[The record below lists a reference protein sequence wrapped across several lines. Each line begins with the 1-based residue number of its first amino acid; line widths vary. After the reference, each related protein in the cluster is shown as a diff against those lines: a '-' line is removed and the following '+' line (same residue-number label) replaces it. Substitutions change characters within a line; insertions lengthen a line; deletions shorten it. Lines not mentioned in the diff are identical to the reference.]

1 MKHTKHARTM
11 AWLVMALALLAGLG
25 LPAGPALAQEDM
37 EANAVQWSGVI
48 DSVAAGQ
55 WVVAGQAVDIGPRT
69 IIRITGVLE
78 PGMWADV
85 QAVRDGDTLT
95 ARRIL
100 VVPPEMRLRG
110 EITFIPEGRIGTWI
124 IGGQPFEVT
133 PDTTISDRGGPV
145 VVGAW
150 GQVSALEENGVL
162 TAQRIRAIDPL
173 PAVEVMGA
181 IQVFDDTQWTISGID
196 LAIDADTLI
205 SGQPRVGL
213 LAQAAAGLQTDN
225 SLLALRIRVL
235 WQEHGGPQPP
245 VTLTGVIEQMPPHGL
260 VGRWIVDGV
269 NVVVSRNTLINQANG
284 MAVVGAE
291 IQVTG
296 HQADGAVVVAREI
309 IVLSSPISGQPVR
322 FQGRIQ
328 GLPDNGLL
336 GVWTIGGRQVTV
348 NEDTRLQGERFVRI
362 GAMAQVWGLQ
372 QPSGEIVATNLVV
385 HPWRPGDG
393 SIDLSVDEASD

>member
-11 AWLVMALALLAGLG
+11 AWLVMALALLAALG
-25 LPAGPALAQEDM
+25 LPAGPGLAQEDV

-48 DSVAAGQ
+48 DSVAADQ
-55 WVVAGQAVDIGPRT
+55 WVVAGQAVAIGPRT

-110 EITFIPEGRIGTWI
+110 EITFIPEGRVGTWI

-133 PDTTISDRGGPV
+133 PDTAISDRGGPV

-196 LAIDADTLI
+196 LAINADTLI
-205 SGQPRVGL
+205 SGQPRIGL
-213 LAQAAAGLQTDN
+213 LAQAAADLQIDN

-245 VTLTGVIEQMPPHGL
+245 VTFTGVIEQMPPQGL

-309 IVLSSPISGQPVR
+309 IVLSSPMTGQPVR

-336 GVWTIGGRQVTV
+336 GVWTIGGRQVTGQ
-348 NEDTRLQGERFVRI
+348 RRHARAG
-362 GAMAQVWGLQ
+362 
-372 QPSGEIVATNLVV
+372 
-385 HPWRPGDG
+385 
-393 SIDLSVDEASD
+393 